1 MFLAREMLWN
11 REVVIINLQIVQRNE
26 ILPDIFIPQQA
37 QRLDLGAVF
46 KLENRG
52 FLEGEHRALLE
63 DM

>member
-1 MFLAREMLWN
+1 MSNYSRYLN
-11 REVVIINLQIVQRNE
+11 VQKRSHGLRLDE
-26 ILPDIFIPQQA
+26 TLQA